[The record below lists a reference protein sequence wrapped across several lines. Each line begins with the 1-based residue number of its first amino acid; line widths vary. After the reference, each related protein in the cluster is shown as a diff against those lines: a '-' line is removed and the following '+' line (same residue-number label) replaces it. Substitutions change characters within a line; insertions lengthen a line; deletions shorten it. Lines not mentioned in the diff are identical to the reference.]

1 MTSTTTIDC
10 ELKTCPLEIH
20 WPKAPQHS
28 FNVFAFNWQSATDND
43 GMSVKWGNL
52 IHQFNILYLQP
63 ISWLK
68 LFFHPPNTI
77 Q

>member
-43 GMSVKWGNL
+43 GMSVKWEN
-52 IHQFNILYLQP
+52 NR
-63 ISWLK
+63 
-68 LFFHPPNTI
+68 
-77 Q
+77 

>member
-43 GMSVKWGNL
+43 GMSVKWENNCTESGK
-52 IHQFNILYLQP
+52 F
-63 ISWLK
+63 S
-68 LFFHPPNTI
+68 PPKKDSLS
-77 Q
+77 